1 MQKTELRIG
10 FVGAGKMATALARGF
25 LARNIVSA
33 DRLFACDVN
42 AEGLKKFCEATGTR
56 GLSDSATLCR
66 DADIVL
72 FAVKPADLAVAVS
85 ACGSTL
91 SSKLA
96 VSIAAGVTL
105 SKLASLSP
113 SGTRWIRVMP
123 NTPALIGCGASALCA
138 AENVTAD
145 EKNLVCNLLSAV
157 GLCVELPEKHFDIVT
172 GLSGSGPAFV
182 FTFIEALADAGV
194 MGGLTRADATTL
206 AAQTVLGA
214 AKMVLESSRHPAS
227 LRDDV
232 ASPGGTT
239 IAGLL
244 ALDAAGFSTAVHAA
258 VAAAARRSKELSD

>member
-1 MQKTELRIG
+1 MDKTNLRIG
-10 FVGAGKMATALARGF
+10 FVGAGKMATALAKGF
-25 LARNIVSA
+25 LSRNITTA
-33 DRLFACDVN
+33 NNLLACDVN

-56 GLSDSATLCR
+56 GLSDSAILCR
-66 DADIVL
+66 DADIVF
-72 FAVKPADLAVAVS
+72 FAVKPADLSVAVS

-113 SGTRWIRVMP
+113 SGTRWFRVMP
-123 NTPALIGCGASALCA
+123 NTPALVGSGASVLCA
-138 AENVTAD
+138 SELVSAE
-145 EKNLVCNLLSAV
+145 EKNLVRELFSAV
-157 GLCVELPEKHFDIVT
+157 GICLELPEKHFDIVT
-172 GLSGSGPAFV
+172 GLSGSSPAFV
-182 FTFIEALADAGV
+182 FCFIQALSDAGV
-194 MGGLTRADATTL
+194 MGGLTRSDATTL
-206 AAQTVLGA
+206 AAQTVLGS
-214 AKMVLESSRHPAS
+214 AKMVLETSRHPAS